1 MWTGALRQ
9 PLSRGAERVCRLATV
24 PRFATFEGSA
34 SDPVALMEPL
44 SLSELSGDLF
54 FRSVA
59 GNPATWEI
67 TDGRCLQAGHGRA
80 LPEALTLLREVD
92 MRRRGF
98 LSAALVSKASE
109 CFLGVCRCIR
119 DHQTRRH
126 VYEGS
131 PKERAGLTEEIYG
144 GIAE

>member
-92 MRRRGF
+92 MRRTGF
-98 LSAALVSKASE
+98 LSALVSKASE
-109 CFLGVCRCIR
+109 FLESAAVSVITKRGGAFMKDR
-119 DHQTRRH
+119 QRRGR
-126 VYEGS
+126 V
-131 PKERAGLTEEIYG
+131 
-144 GIAE
+144 

>member
-9 PLSRGAERVCRLATV
+9 PLSREAERVCRLATI

-80 LPEALTLLREVD
+80 LPEALTLLREAERHID
-92 MRRRGF
+92 MRRTGF
-98 LSAALVSKASE
+98 LSASE
-109 CFLGVCRCIR
+109 CFLGVCRCIC